1 MTPFR
6 VLDLGCHDGFV
17 SAWLSKQFAPGELH
31 IDGIDANHHGVERA
45 RARME
50 KLGVDGTF
58 VVGMAEDAEE
68 HFQRHSY
75 DAVFAF
81 EVLEHVPDMASFLTD
96 IEVMC
101 KDEGRVYLSTPDGV
115 FGSGQNPH
123 HLRALRAIDLFDLCR
138 RRGKVEDMAVGV
150 DTVSVISYVPL
161 ESRHYGPS
169 EIGIYCGPGWQQW
182 SPTDIESKGLGGSET
197 AAVRLAEAL
206 SDKGA
211 VVTVYGEVEPCAYKQ
226 ICFRHHTAF
235 DAMERRDLLVVSRVP
250 QIFDAPIN
258 ATRKVLWMHDTDYG
272 QEMTPE
278 RCEKM
283 DAIFTLSSW
292 HAKYVTDTYPFLDR
306 VEITRNGIEPSYFT
320 DEVEGLSRNPHR
332 AIYSSSPDRGLDF
345 LLRWWPSVRE
355 QVPDAE
361 LYYCYADVYDAVA
374 KSRPEIAKFREEIN
388 RLADQPGVTNL
399 GALPQNAL
407 ALAMRECGVWV
418 HPSYCTPH
426 NVPFHET
433 FCIGAEESAAAGCW
447 RVGSDWGALQERDLD
462 WTIPADES
470 GEPDEEQ
477 FINCITWAM
486 NAAEKGP
493 RDTSM
498 LPDMSW
504 AGVAD
509 DMLG

>member
-50 KLGVDGTF
+50 KLGVEGEYK
-58 VVGMAEDAEE
+58 VGLAEDAGEQFE
-68 HFQRHSY
+68 PRSY
-75 DAVFAF
+75 DAVVAF
-81 EVLEHVPDMASFLTD
+81 EVLEHVPDMGRFLTD
-96 IEVMC
+96 IELMV
-101 KDEGRVYLSTPDGV
+101 KPGGRVYLSTPDGV

-150 DTVSVISYVPL
+150 DTVSVIGYVPAERL
-161 ESRHYGPS
+161 RHDPPQS
-169 EIGIYCGPGWQQW
+169 IEIGIYCGPGWQQW
-182 SPTDIESKGLGGSET
+182 SPTDIETKGLGGSET

-206 SDKGA
+206 SDKGH
-211 VVTVYGEVEPCAYKQ
+211 VVTVYGEVEPCAYRQ
-226 ICFRHHTAF
+226 VCFRHHTAF
-235 DAMERRDLLVVSRVP
+235 DPMERRDLLVVSRVP
-250 QIFDAPIN
+250 QIFDTPIN
-258 ATRKVLWMHDTDYG
+258 AERKVLWMHDTDYG
-272 QEMTPE
+272 PEMTPE

-292 HAKYVTDTYPFLDR
+292 HAKHVTDTYPFLDR
-306 VEITRNGIEPSYFT
+306 VDITRNGIEPSYFT
-320 DEVEGLSRNPHR
+320 EEVEGLERNPHR

-345 LLRWWPSVRE
+345 LLRWWPTVRE

-374 KSRPEIAKFREEIN
+374 KSRPEIAAFREEIN

-407 ALAMRECGVWV
+407 ALAMRECGVWL

-426 NVPFHET
+426 NVPFNET
-433 FCIGAEESAAAGCW
+433 FCIGAVEAAAAGCI
-447 RVGSDWGALQERDLD
+447 RVASDWGALAERS
-462 WTIPADES
+462 INFPVPADES
-470 GEPDEEQ
+470 GEPDEEL
-477 FINCITWAM
+477 FIADIVAAM
-486 NAAEKGP
+486 HQS
-493 RDTSM
+493 TS
-498 LPDMSW
+498 PDPDALAMTW